1 MIHNAFKGSRRYWAL
16 LAVWAVLILIGTV
29 AYGRQ
34 LTEGL
39 YITGMNR
46 DISWGLYI
54 AQFTFMVGVAAS
66 AVMVVLP
73 YYLHDYKAFGRIV
86 ILGEFLAVSS
96 VLVCML
102 FVFVDMGQP
111 TRVMN
116 VLLHPTPNSVMFW
129 DFMVLGGYLGL
140 NLVIGMVTIEAER
153 KDMPPPGWVRPLI
166 YLSIPWAVSIHTVT
180 AFLYAGLGAR
190 PFWMTAILAPRF
202 LASAFAAGPSLLI
215 LLALIVRRFGG
226 FDVGKEAIRALGT
239 IVAYAMAINLFF
251 VLVELFTALYADM
264 PHTMDLGWQHHRCR
278 LYRVAAV
285 SGLAPS
291 GTVPG
296 AAVRRCHH
304 LPLDREGILPR
315 GDRLHPVTSG
325 KHHGL
330 RTDGAGNR
338 DHGRR
343 LRDRWVRAYCPV
355 QSRAECQKGTTTGLT
370 SIVAA
375 RPSWPATRRRLWQSQ
390 AATVPRC
397 WMSLKRGRGPV
408 S

>member
-116 VLLHPTPNSVMFW
+116 VLLHPTPNSMMFW

-264 PHTMDLGWQHHRCR
+264 PHHEHAFEYLFVGLEGHG
-278 LYRVAAV
+278 A
-285 SGLAPS
+285 LAPWTWVGS
-291 GTVPG
+291 TIGVVCTGLLLFPALRRQERYLALLCGGAITSLWIEKGFSLVVTGFIPSPLGNITDYAPTAPEIAITVG
-296 AAVRRCHH
+296 VYAIGGFVLTALYKVVLNVRRG
-304 LPLDREGILPR
+304 LQ
-315 GDRLHPVTSG
+315 PV
-325 KHHGL
+325 
-330 RTDGAGNR
+330 
-338 DHGRR
+338 
-343 LRDRWVRAYCPV
+343 
-355 QSRAECQKGTTTGLT
+355 
-370 SIVAA
+370 
-375 RPSWPATRRRLWQSQ
+375 
-390 AATVPRC
+390 
-397 WMSLKRGRGPV
+397 
-408 S
+408 